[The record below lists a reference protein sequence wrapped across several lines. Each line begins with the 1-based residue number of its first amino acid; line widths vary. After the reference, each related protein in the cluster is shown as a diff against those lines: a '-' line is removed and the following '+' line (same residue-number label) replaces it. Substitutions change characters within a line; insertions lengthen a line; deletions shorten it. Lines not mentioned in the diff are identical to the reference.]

1 MFDIS
6 LRIEGNSRMSI
17 TMLAA
22 VNSFQFQ
29 YTVNLWL
36 IANHMHRASC
46 MCSLLPPASLKA
58 ALLLLSWWI
67 RSKNILSRSESMT
80 WIAFVIDD
88 TTQYRYRIFFFCFIL
103 MIFTRA
109 TSIVSDP
116 QFHVSITSQ
125 TKRERVLFI
134 QSMLSARPLRVYIHH
149 TVERTSKEAKIWKQ
163 NTLMSH
169 PSSTECVRSA
179 PISQLAMETQC
190 KHTQHTP
197 FIIQQNSY
205 INRKTES
212 ALLFIS
218 VSERWEYAT
227 KI

>member
-1 MFDIS
+1 
-6 LRIEGNSRMSI
+6 
-17 TMLAA
+17 
-22 VNSFQFQ
+22 
-29 YTVNLWL
+29 
-36 IANHMHRASC
+36 
-46 MCSLLPPASLKA
+46 
-58 ALLLLSWWI
+58 
-67 RSKNILSRSESMT
+67 
-80 WIAFVIDD
+80 
-88 TTQYRYRIFFFCFIL
+88 

-125 TKRERVLFI
+125 TKHERVLFI

-197 FIIQQNSY
+197 LQLFNKIHISTEKQSQRCCLSRYRNVENTQPKYNTLFDFGWKSESLKRSHSHIVNSNNTNFNTAPY
-205 INRKTES
+205 VQCNAFR
-212 ALLFIS
+212 
-218 VSERWEYAT
+218 SE
-227 KI
+227 KIEIG